1 MKLLKNFFL
10 RNNPKVHDE
19 VSTNGMSSIDKTFDQ
34 YDKISKLLKEAR
46 IQKNLTIE
54 ELSNMT
60 KIPEY
65 TLNSI
70 ENNIEQTRPKY
81 PFIRS
86 ILLKLEVCLS
96 LRKNTLVG
104 LLKRDIKNIR
114 RDKRKFIIR
123 KFDFLNTWEGV
134 LIYFLILILNLFILK
149 RYFLL
154 NEPII
159 DLKSV
164 QEKIYEK

>member
-1 MKLLKNFFL
+1 MN
-10 RNNPKVHDE
+10 
-19 VSTNGMSSIDKTFDQ
+19 SIDKTFDQ
-34 YDKISKLLKEAR
+34 DDKISKLVKEAR

-86 ILLKLEVCLS
+86 ILLKLEECLS

>member
-19 VSTNGMSSIDKTFDQ
+19 VSPNGMSSIDKTFDQ

-114 RDKRKFIIR
+114 

>member
-19 VSTNGMSSIDKTFDQ
+19 VSPNGMSSIDKTFDQ

-159 DLKSV
+159 DLKGV

>member
-1 MKLLKNFFL
+1 MKFLKKIFL
-10 RNNPKVHDE
+10 KNNPKVHSE
-19 VSTNGMSSIDKTFDQ
+19 SPSNGMSSIDKDFDQ

-54 ELSNMT
+54 ELSSMT

-65 TLNSI
+65 ILNSI

-86 ILLKLEVCLS
+86 ILLKLEECLS
-96 LRKNTLVG
+96 LRKDTMVG
-104 LLKRDIKNIR
+104 LLKRDIKNIK
-114 RDKRKFIIR
+114 RDKRKVIIR

-134 LIYFLILILNLFILK
+134 LLYFLILILNLFILK

-154 NEPII
+154 NEPFI
-159 DLKSV
+159 DLRGV
-164 QEKIYEK
+164 QEKINEK

>member
-1 MKLLKNFFL
+1 MKLLKNFFS

-19 VSTNGMSSIDKTFDQ
+19 VSPNGMNSIDKTFDQ

-86 ILLKLEVCLS
+86 ILLKLEECLS